1 MLAVDSRTA
10 LNDDSG
16 APTLVV
22 EGVIDLATVAELRDA
37 PTRLLREH
45 PHDMVVVDLDGVAAI
60 DDVGL
65 GVLLGMAGRAR
76 ADGGDIEIVCTRPAL
91 REQFAQTRLDRAL
104 TIRSTVSRSAG
115 GRSTCGR

>member
-1 MLAVDSRTA
+1 VLAVDVTTA
-10 LNDDSG
+10 VIEVSG
-16 APTLVV
+16 VPTLVV

-37 PTRLLREH
+37 LTRLLREH
-45 PHDMVVVDLDGVAAI
+45 PHDTVVVDLDGAAAI

-76 ADGGDIEIVCTRPAL
+76 ADGGDIDIVCTRPAL

-104 TIRSTVSRSAG
+104 TIRSTV
-115 GRSTCGR
+115 GRSTVDR